1 MKFLIKASIF
11 MVTSFI
17 ISYSI
22 LKNKNHL
29 EKEPTDD
36 YSARIDSLIKMTSPR
51 FFNGVI
57 LITKNGETKYLKE
70 YGYSDF
76 EKETP
81 ISIED
86 KFRIM
91 SNSKQVTAV
100 LTLNQV
106 EKGKIDLHAPIRAY
120 LPNLTQSWSETVT
133 VHQLLNMSSGIVGI
147 EQPLIFE
154 PGNGYRYSNT
164 GYGLLGR
171 IIEKVTSKTY
181 IQAAN
186 DLFKELGMNNTYCY
200 EIDKHN
206 GDLVNEYNL
215 KDGELS
221 LIEIDK
227 MGETKESW
235 KDFIPAGGIISTARD
250 LNIWDTK
257 LYKGRILNSDY
268 QKMMTTPSNR
278 GPHAAFDNDTIG
290 YAYGLR
296 VHDQHPT
303 PHIGHGGRGF
313 GFVCIKFYVPEKD
326 VDVIVWENIYCRDP
340 DAVADRPDV
349 ISGNTVYYFENRIR
363 KIVVNSSLA
372 K

>member
-1 MKFLIKASIF
+1 MQFIIKASILLF
-11 MVTSFI
+11 AFSI
-17 ISYSI
+17 ISCGNRE
-22 LKNKNHL
+22 NKSNR
-29 EKEPTDD
+29 EKEQIDD
-36 YSARIDSLIKMTSPR
+36 YSERIDSLIKTTSPR

-57 LITKNGETKYLKE
+57 FISKNGETKYLKE

-76 EKETP
+76 ENKTP

-86 KFRIM
+86 KFRII

-100 LTLNQV
+100 LILKEV
-106 EKGKIDLHAPIRAY
+106 EKGKIDLQLPIRTY
-120 LPNLTQSWSETVT
+120 LPNLKQSWADTVT

-154 PGNGYRYSNT
+154 PGKGYRYSNP

-171 IIEKVTSKTY
+171 IIEKVTNKTY

-186 DLFKELGMNNTYCY
+186 DLFRELEMNDTYCY

-206 GDLVNEYNL
+206 SDLINGYNL
-215 KDGELS
+215 KGGELS
-221 LIEIDK
+221 LIAFDK

-235 KDFIPAGGIISTARD
+235 KDFVPAGGIISTARD
-250 LNIWDTK
+250 LNTWDTK
-257 LYKGRILNSDY
+257 LYKGQILIADY
-268 QKMMTTPSNR
+268 QKMMTTPSNS

-296 VHDQHPT
+296 VHNQHPT

-326 VDVIVWENIYCRDP
+326 VDVIIWENIYCRDP
-340 DAVADRPDV
+340 DTIAGSPDA
-349 ISGNTVYYFENRIR
+349 IAGNIVYYFENKIR
-363 KIVVNSSLA
+363 KIVLNSSLV

>member
-1 MKFLIKASIF
+1 MKYIIKASFLMIALFIF
-11 MVTSFI
+11 SCNNRENRSKRVKEI
-17 ISYSI
+17 AEDYSI
-22 LKNKNHL
+22 
-29 EKEPTDD
+29 
-36 YSARIDSLIKMTSPR
+36 RIDSLIKTTSPR

-76 EKETP
+76 ENKTP

-100 LTLNQV
+100 LILKEV
-106 EKGKIDLHAPIRAY
+106 ENGKIDLQTPIRAY
-120 LPNLTQSWSETVT
+120 LPNLSHSWADTVT
-133 VHQLLNMSSGIVGI
+133 VHHLLNMSSGIVGI
-147 EQPLIFE
+147 ERPLIFE
-154 PGNGYRYSNT
+154 PGNGYRYSNP

-171 IIEKVTSKTY
+171 IIEKVSGKTY

-186 DLFKELGMNNTYCY
+186 DLFIELGMNNTYCY

-206 GDLVNEYNL
+206 GDLVKEYNL
-215 KDGELS
+215 KGGELS
-221 LIEIDK
+221 LIEFDN

-250 LNIWDTK
+250 LNTWDTK
-257 LYKGRILNSDY
+257 LYKGLILNADY

-326 VDVIVWENIYCRDP
+326 VDVIIWENIYCRDP
-340 DAVADRPDV
+340 DAIAGSPDV
-349 ISGNTVYYFENRIR
+349 ITGNIVYYFENKIR
-363 KIVVNSSLA
+363 KIVLNSSLV